1 MAENMRDMTLNLIV
15 NSQVNKVKEF
25 NKNLKDTKDNI
36 DNVTQKT
43 GWLDK
48 SLRRLFGAYFGI
60 KGIKSLINT
69 YRQIDMVQRSL
80 NALTG
85 SAEMGAKHFE
95 FLKKASF
102 QTGTGLMQVAKA
114 YRGYYYAAKTAGL
127 ADEELQHSFLGVM
140 IGARVLGANNQQV
153 GGAMLALEQMLNKTT
168 VQAQEMNLQL
178 GNAISGAKE
187 MAAEAMGM
195 SVPEFV
201 DRMQKKM
208 INSAEFVRKFGDY
221 MYKTFINKLPEAMK
235 SLDASVVNMQ
245 NAWILFQKE
254 VMGGIRGGMGQAI
267 TKLSATIMKIL
278 LSPKIIQ
285 FAHAIGFAL
294 EQVVNVLNFV
304 VNNLTTIIMLLSP
317 VMLGGLLDKIV
328 VLLKDAVK
336 WIAAGNLQLSATQVM
351 LFRILVLL
359 AGVQEIIAFFT
370 PMEGALE
377 TAILGKDQSWIDRVQ
392 YLLGG
397 LTSIYFMLDAIMGF
411 KMTKG
416 VFSWLGGTKAVKGIK
431 SWAGVGKNATKAT
444 EVVKDG
450 GELSKILKPSGQNFT
465 RAEIDLMK
473 SGTTTGTK
481 TIGKGLFSKVGT
493 KLAGLGT
500 VAWLATLGEVIN
512 AGNQN
517 VSKMGINPMSI
528 SPYGFAQPIN
538 YTPPQLNK
546 TETIAP
552 TINYEPKYHIEANS
566 MTVEQL
572 RAMLD
577 ERDRNF
583 WTSLT
588 NPTTRLVPNFSLG
601 GNN

>member
-1 MAENMRDMTLNLIV
+1 M
-15 NSQVNKVKEF
+15 
-25 NKNLKDTKDNI
+25 
-36 DNVTQKT
+36 
-43 GWLDK
+43 
-48 SLRRLFGAYFGI
+48 LFRSVYFGV
-60 KGIKSLINT
+60 KGIKSLVNT

-95 FLKKASF
+95 FLKKAAF

-201 DRMQKKM
+201 DKMQKKM

-221 MYKTFINKLPEAMK
+221 MYKTFINRLPEAMK

-245 NAWILFQKE
+245 NAWLLFQTE
-254 VMGGIRGGMGQAI
+254 VMGGIRGGMGQAL
-267 TKLSATIMKIL
+267 TKLARLIMQVL
-278 LSPKIIQ
+278 LSPKIKQ
-285 FAHAIGFAL
+285 MAHAIGFAL
-294 EQVVNVLNFV
+294 EQVVNILNFLV
-304 VNNLTTIIMLLSP
+304 QNLSTIIFLLGP
-317 VMLGGLLDKIV
+317 VMLGGLLDKII
-328 VLLKDAVK
+328 VLLKEAVA
-336 WIAAGNLQLSATQVM
+336 WIAAGNLQLSATQIM

-377 TAILGKDQSWIDRVQ
+377 TAILGKDQSWIDRIQ

-397 LTSIYFMLDAIMGF
+397 LTSIYFMLDAILGF
-411 KMTKG
+411 RMTKG
-416 VFSWLGGTKAVKGIK
+416 LLGWLGGTKAVKGIK
-431 SWAGVGKNATKAT
+431 SWAGVGKQAKTVATVAEKEAPILLDQYGRPLVREATKTTTKA
-444 EVVKDG
+444 VAKG
-450 GELSKILKPSGQNFT
+450 GASWLGRFAGVGSKAAPFLGAAGRFLGPVGALWSGFDMLSDNYRNEKEKQQSIERMRKQ
-465 RAEIDLMK
+465 REIDAKLKNMDMYISAPSSKGFNFGGLM
-473 SGTTTGTK
+473 
-481 TIGKGLFSKVGT
+481 
-493 KLAGLGT
+493 
-500 VAWLATLGEVIN
+500 
-512 AGNQN
+512 
-517 VSKMGINPMSI
+517 
-528 SPYGFAQPIN
+528 N

-566 MTVEQL
+566 MTPEQL
-572 RAMLD
+572 RAVLD

-588 NPTTRLVPNFSLG
+588 NPTARLMPNFLG
-601 GNN
+601 GNQ